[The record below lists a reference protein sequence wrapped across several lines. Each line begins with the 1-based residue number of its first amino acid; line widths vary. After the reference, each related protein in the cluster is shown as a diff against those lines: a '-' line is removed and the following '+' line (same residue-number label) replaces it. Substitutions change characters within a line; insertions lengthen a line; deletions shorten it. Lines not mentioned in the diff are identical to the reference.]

1 MAPRSLTEVVNELT
15 ENKDLRAVFTYIFGT
30 YGRRSYGSVVL
41 ISVFP
46 KCCLHLFH
54 FVLRCAGNMPKD
66 SSFSMHSLL
75 VTHYLNGA
83 WYPKGGATE
92 IAYHMIPIIEKAGG
106 AVLVRAPV
114 NRILFND
121 AKEAYGGCNLLRVSI
136 QKQTVNLSVGAAS
149 CLLFVF
155 VVSGVSVM
163 KGQEEVHIRA
173 PMVISNAGI
182 FNTYQK
188 LLPKELQAMPGT
200 REVLQLMIIS
210 ICFNYVFICK

>member
-1 MAPRSLTEVVNELT
+1 
-15 ENKDLRAVFTYIFGT
+15 
-30 YGRRSYGSVVL
+30 
-41 ISVFP
+41 
-46 KCCLHLFH
+46 
-54 FVLRCAGNMPKD
+54 
-66 SSFSMHSLL
+66 MHSLL

-121 AKEAYGGCNLLRVSI
+121 AKEAYGGCDLLSVSI
-136 QKQTVNLSVGAAS
+136 HNRIIQLPLRGDSL
-149 CLLFVF
+149 CLCFL
-155 VVSGVSVM
+155 VSGVSVM

-188 LLPKELQAMPGT
+188 LLPKELQAMPG
-200 REVLQLMIIS
+200 REEVLRLIIS
-210 ICFNYVFICK
+210 FSFD

>member
-1 MAPRSLTEVVNELT
+1 
-15 ENKDLRAVFTYIFGT
+15 
-30 YGRRSYGSVVL
+30 
-41 ISVFP
+41 
-46 KCCLHLFH
+46 
-54 FVLRCAGNMPKD
+54 
-66 SSFSMHSLL
+66 MHSLL

-121 AKEAYGGCNLLRVSI
+121 AKEAYGGCDLFSI
-136 QKQTVNLSVGAAS
+136 FLYTPSSPREKRFTV
-149 CLLFVF
+149 CLFVCLF
-155 VVSGVSVM
+155 SGVSVM

-173 PMVISNAGI
+173 PIVISNAGI

-188 LLPKELQAMPGT
+188 LLPKELQAMPG
-200 REVLQLMIIS
+200 
-210 ICFNYVFICK
+210 KK

>member
-1 MAPRSLTEVVNELT
+1 
-15 ENKDLRAVFTYIFGT
+15 
-30 YGRRSYGSVVL
+30 
-41 ISVFP
+41 
-46 KCCLHLFH
+46 
-54 FVLRCAGNMPKD
+54 
-66 SSFSMHSLL
+66 MHSLL

-121 AKEAYGGCNLLRVSI
+121 AKEAYGGCDLFSI
-136 QKQTVNLSVGAAS
+136 FCTRQAAPGKRDS
-149 CLLFVF
+149 LFVCLF
-155 VVSGVSVM
+155 SGVSVM

-173 PMVISNAGI
+173 PIVISNAGI

-188 LLPKELQAMPGT
+188 LLPKELQAMPG
-200 REVLQLMIIS
+200 
-210 ICFNYVFICK
+210 KK